1 MIIGVCGTFA
11 AGKDTVA
18 EYIESKGFT
27 HVSSG
32 DVVRQYIRDNNLG
45 GLDRDN
51 LRHVANST
59 RAEKGGDFFVRHAIE
74 TGPRPLVIS
83 GLRSS
88 EEVAAVKKEGG
99 VIIGVDAPVTR
110 RYNWAKSRGRIDDS
124 ITEEKFKEQ
133 ELAEES
139 DKPTDCQITVVMGMA
154 DYDIAN
160 DGTLEELY
168 ANVDEVLKRLTPQG
182 AGQ

>member
-1 MIIGVCGTFA
+1 MIIGVVGTFA
-11 AGKDTVA
+11 AGKDAVA
-18 EYIESKGFT
+18 DYIASKGFT

-51 LRHVANST
+51 LRKVANST
-59 RAEKGGDFFVRHAIE
+59 RAEKGGDFFIRHALDSA
-74 TGPRPLVIS
+74 PRPLVIS

-88 EEVAAVKKEGG
+88 IEIEAVKREGG
-99 VIIGVDAPVTR
+99 VIIGVDAPVSR
-110 RYNWAKSRGRIDDS
+110 RYGWAKSRGRIDDS
-124 ITEEKFKEQ
+124 ITEEKFKQQ

-160 DGTLEELY
+160 DGTLEQLQ
-168 ANVDEVLKRLTPQG
+168 AKIDDVLKRITP
-182 AGQ
+182 AEST